1 MVNLTKFSS
10 ESTASFLEEKN
21 VLRFLIIRPGE
32 TAYDIQRH
40 IQGNLNLRLTEN
52 GQQEA
57 NRLAEEMVSE
67 NPSLIYTSPNV
78 SALET
83 AECIASSLQIQ
94 CKILKGLRNQDQGLW
109 EGRRVA
115 EIQRFQPR
123 VYRRAANSPN
133 SIDPPNGE
141 SFREVQKRIQTTI
154 EWLLKRHHCGTIGLV
169 ICEPLASLF
178 RCALKSEEA
187 KNLWNF
193 IGRHGLW
200 EPVELPA
207 GQAIPAGQ
215 I

>member
-1 MVNLTKFSS
+1 MPNLTKFSS
-10 ESTASFLEEKN
+10 ESTASFLEEKH
-21 VLRFLIIRPGE
+21 VLRVLIIRPGE
-32 TAYDIQRH
+32 TVYDIQRH
-40 IQGNLNLRLTEN
+40 IQGNLNLHLTEN

-57 NRLAEEMVSE
+57 SRLAEEMVSE
-67 NPSLIYTSPNV
+67 NPSQIYTSPNV

-83 AECIASSLQIQ
+83 AECIASSLQIP

-109 EGRRVA
+109 EGRRVE

-123 VYRRAANSPN
+123 IYRCAANSPHA
-133 SIDPPNGE
+133 IDPPNGE

-154 EWLLKRHHCGTIGLV
+154 EWLLKRHHEGTIGLV

-193 IGRHGLW
+193 IGQHGLW

-207 GQAIPAGQ
+207 GQAVLAAQ
-215 I
+215 R